1 MIGINLETEPR
12 RVAETNAGTCE
23 QGRELA
29 LAYMWQIHMKTGLR
43 MDAKT
48 IAGTTQTHCGRGLTP
63 ACQWGPALSSHMS
76 EVTARVCLSVQE

>member
-29 LAYMWQIHMKTGLR
+29 LAYMWQIHMETGGSKKR
-43 MDAKT
+43 SQAQRKFVV
-48 IAGTTQTHCGRGLTP
+48 GEGRILHVSGG
-63 ACQWGPALSSHMS
+63 QHS
-76 EVTARVCLSVQE
+76 LSVE